1 MSRHGIDDVNIDVH
15 FTTESD
21 AWHFMREADAWVK
34 HVLFSSVERVLDD
47 FDTVGQTIRFDELE
61 VDLGT
66 LSLQALLDDG
76 GDILEQKLR
85 ALLADQ
91 VARYQHGQ
99 DSQLKWVFTDAQKG
113 SHDYLL
119 FLQQGHA
126 TLPQSE
132 DAQDGSFDQWIQGNL
147 NNRGHLFIRFLL
159 RQPRAQFILT
169 RLLLQCDPDTLTLFL
184 SVYSRN
190 PPPAE
195 LQQRESQ
202 WIHAAL
208 DQRFAHEKTPDAI
221 RLWRESNPLLA
232 TPKESDRVDT
242 VPNTVDPTESDP
254 HRLTLKSQQQQARLE
269 KLLIASVATQDT
281 SKLVAVWWVIVRQ
294 YPLLLKRFLRRHV
307 NRVQTQEVVV
317 RLYSEPMLLDCVS
330 VLNRDAGLFMEQVM
344 SQADTIHIAR
354 QQLAPAIPAS
364 EASSAKTTKQALWQV
379 TLAYL
384 LVDHGSQFNRKQFIR
399 SLIHDLAARFN
410 VTAEQLGQEILL
422 VLRIR
427 PAQNRDAMS
436 FSQLLSDI
444 LQPILRYD
452 DAKPDIREVTERTD
466 ADNATEFRQR
476 LTAAVRGDTQLSIS
490 TLLADATASQL
501 EWFIALLRQFASD
514 PSVVQRLVQS
524 CTTAQLTQLLTV
536 VNPHLAEVVS
546 EFIQQPI
553 FRQGVLASQN
563 QTRVAG
569 STPELVTRE
578 AVLWE
583 ASFHFALS
591 TQGSDFSV
599 RVYIR
604 YMLQKIANH
613 HNLRANDLLLTLIAS
628 LESIQT
634 LSSRDDRFLR
644 VMLSLRNEFTAT
656 IDSRSENEKE
666 DENVTTTADPAG
678 GTTPEQTATWE
689 TWRFGFRVYQ
699 LARDWLDGERSR
711 RLNLSELR
719 ELQVGVQA
727 PENRT
732 LLDSWQWLVSVTTF
746 DELLNGLY
754 RYNRSWV
761 RRIIT
766 HLTNQT
772 SQLSRYTRA
781 ECLSLMALTWACRQP
796 GNVTDIFQSFDRSI
810 LGQNINKV
818 VATDSRGEVALVLL
832 KQVLAGDV
840 VDLQNVTE
848 HQSQTIELDSTP
860 SKPTL
865 ARDDAKQ
872 TLRVDHATDDARHRE
887 QDRSDSIENTQ
898 WMQSISE
905 ADVTVLADT
914 FLSYLQ
920 TISQRGWLSFADF
933 LAQAVAQGSIPPLPT
948 NVKSLSQRDVNAL
961 VTLLMSRRAAKMS
974 AALRRYLSGDQIP
987 LFLDSLSDKTVAVL
1001 FERESPIEPSRLVHK
1016 TLTDAQFMEVME
1028 SQEFSAAEAGDSLYI
1043 HNAGLVIV
1051 CAYLPR
1057 LFDMLSLTKE
1067 GNFLTSTAQERGVHL
1082 VQWLVT
1088 GGEETAE
1095 PALAL
1100 NKLLCGMPLSTPI
1113 VRRVGIT
1120 DDEKTVL
1127 EGLLNGV
1134 LHNWA
1139 PLKSTSI
1146 DGLRESFLCR
1156 DGVLRIT
1163 DDGYSLHVENKPFDM
1178 LLDQLPWNFTFIK
1191 FPWMA
1196 QSIQVEWR

>member
-1 MSRHGIDDVNIDVH
+1 MSRHGIDDVNIDFH

-21 AWHFMREADAWVK
+21 AWHFMRDADAWVK
-34 HVLFSSVERVLDD
+34 HALFSSVERVLDD

-76 GDILEQKLR
+76 GEILEQKLR

-99 DSQLKWVFTDAQKG
+99 DSQLKWVFTDEQKG
-113 SHDYLL
+113 SHVYLL

-126 TLPQSE
+126 ALPQSD

-169 RLLLQCDPDTLTLFL
+169 RLLLQCERDTLALFL

-221 RLWRESNPLLA
+221 RLWQVSNPLLA
-232 TPKESDRVDT
+232 IPKDSDMVDT
-242 VPNTVDPTESDP
+242 VPNAIDPTESDS
-254 HRLTLKSQQQQARLE
+254 HRLTLKTKQQQARLE

-281 SKLVAVWWVIVRQ
+281 SKLIAVWWLIVRQ

-307 NRVQTQEVVV
+307 NRVETQEVVA
-317 RLYSEPMLLDCVS
+317 RLYSEPMLLDCIS
-330 VLNRDAGLFMEQVM
+330 VLNRDAGSFMEQVM

-354 QQLAPAIPAS
+354 QQLVPTIPAS
-364 EASSAKTTKQALWQV
+364 EASSSKTTKQALWQV

-384 LVDHGSQFNRKQFIR
+384 LVDHGSHFNRKQFIR
-399 SLIHDLAARFN
+399 SLIRDLAARFN

-427 PAQNRDAMS
+427 PAQNRDATS

-452 DAKPDIREVTERTD
+452 DPKPETREVTEQTD
-466 ADNATEFRQR
+466 ADIDTEFQQR
-476 LTAAVRGDTQLSIS
+476 LTAAVRGDTQVSVS
-490 TLLADATASQL
+490 TLLADATAGQL
-501 EWFIALLRQFASD
+501 EWFVSLLRQFASD
-514 PSVVQRLVQS
+514 HSVIQRLVQS

-536 VNPHLAEVVS
+536 VSPHLAEVVS

-553 FRQGVLASQN
+553 FRQRVLASQN
-563 QTRVAG
+563 QTRVG
-569 STPELVTRE
+569 VSTPELVTRE

-591 TQGSDFSV
+591 TRGSDFSV

-613 HNLRANDLLLTLIAS
+613 HNIRANDLLLTLIAS

-634 LSSRDDRFLR
+634 LSSRDDRLLR

-656 IDSRSENEKE
+656 ISSRSEHKNGH
-666 DENVTTTADPAG
+666 VTTTAESAG
-678 GTTPEQTATWE
+678 GTSLEQSATWE

-699 LARDWLDGERSR
+699 LARNWLGGGRSS

-727 PENRT
+727 PENPT
-732 LLDSWQWLVSVTTF
+732 FFSSWQWLVSVTTF

-754 RYNRSWV
+754 RYNRSWA
-761 RRIIT
+761 RRLIT

-772 SQLSRYTRA
+772 SLLSRYTRA
-781 ECLSLMALTWACRQP
+781 ECLSLMALTWACRQS
-796 GNVTDIFQSFDRSI
+796 GTVTDIFQSFDRSI
-810 LGQNINKV
+810 LGQNIKKV
-818 VATDSRGEVALVLL
+818 VASDSRGEVTIVLL

-840 VDLQNVTE
+840 VDLKNVTG
-848 HQSQTIELDSTP
+848 HHSQTTIFD
-860 SKPTL
+860 SKPSQSTL

-872 TLRVDHATDDARHRE
+872 TLRDDHATDDARHRE

-914 FLSYLQ
+914 FMSYLK
-920 TISQRGWLSFADF
+920 TIAQRGWLSFADF
-933 LAQAVAQGSIPPLPT
+933 LAQSVARGSIPPLTT
-948 NVKSLSQRDVNAL
+948 NVKSLSQQDVNDL
-961 VTLLMSRRAAKMS
+961 VTLLMSRRTGKMS
-974 AALRRYLSGDQIP
+974 AALRRYLNSDQIP
-987 LFLDSLSDKTVAVL
+987 LFLDGLSDKTVAVL
-1001 FERESPIEPSRLVHK
+1001 FERESPIEPSRLAQE
-1016 TLTDAQFMEVME
+1016 TLTEAQFMELME

-1067 GNFLTSTAQERGVHL
+1067 GLFVTSMAQERGVHL
-1082 VQWLVT
+1082 IQWLVT
-1088 GGEETAE
+1088 GSEETVE

-1127 EGLLNGV
+1127 EGLLKGV